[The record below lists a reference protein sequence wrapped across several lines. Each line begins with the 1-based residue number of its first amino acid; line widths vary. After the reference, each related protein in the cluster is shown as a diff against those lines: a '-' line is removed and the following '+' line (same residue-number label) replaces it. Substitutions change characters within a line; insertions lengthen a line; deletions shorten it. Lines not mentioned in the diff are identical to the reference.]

1 MKIIL
6 KFLQTIMYRSK
17 ISHETFGHKIDHF
30 FEVLEYQSLHKKNL
44 EDRNTFSIH

>member
-6 KFLQTIMYRSK
+6 KLLQTILFRSK
-17 ISHETFGHKIDHF
+17 ISHETFNHRVDYF

-44 EDRNTFSIH
+44 EDRNSFSMH